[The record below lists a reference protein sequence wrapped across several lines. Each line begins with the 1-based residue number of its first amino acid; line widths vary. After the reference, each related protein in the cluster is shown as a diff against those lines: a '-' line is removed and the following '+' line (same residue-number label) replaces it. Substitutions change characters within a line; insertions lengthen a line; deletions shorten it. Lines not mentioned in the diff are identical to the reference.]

1 MASSASNFEKAFFEK
16 YGGVCRADASFNYSE
31 TLDDLN
37 SIVPFPVY
45 AVSNANFNA
54 IAVTKS
60 ANRFI
65 GIFSGLLNAC
75 YTEVF
80 EVLSGDRVRQIVPED
95 AELPD
100 EGWAAHWKK
109 MGFDKP
115 ISSCAWCLSYCM
127 VQFVMFHEAAHLSCG
142 HHNIIAKYSDL
153 DVYLEFPAFAL
164 STEHAELRRALELDA
179 DHVAARSS
187 LILWREICDS
197 FGRIRIFEA
206 IKPDEFWLT
215 ALTIFF
221 CLAQRRGNTR
231 PNRQSATHP
240 TTSARLTSSITQTTH
255 DPLVEPLL
263 EIDAKNRPL
272 MMEAIRHFEL
282 TDGYRII
289 GKEDA
294 SEVADEVAKIHETI
308 KLHEAELV
316 LQRDLWAAERKR
328 PMNSGK

>member
-1 MASSASNFEKAFFEK
+1 MFVMASSATNFEKAFLEK
-16 YGGVCRADASFNYSE
+16 YGGVCRSDGRFNYSD

-45 AVSNANFNA
+45 AVRNPKFNA
-54 IAVTKS
+54 IAVTKDNS
-60 ANRFI
+60 RFI
-65 GIFSGLLNAC
+65 GIFTGLLDAC
-75 YTEVF
+75 YSEVF
-80 EVLSGDRVRQIVPED
+80 EVLSADRFRRILPEN

-100 EGWAAHWKK
+100 KNWAENWRKV
-109 MGFDKP
+109 GFDTS

-127 VQFVMFHEAAHLSCG
+127 VNFVVFHEAAHLSCG
-142 HHNIIAKYSDL
+142 HHKFIEKYHDP

-187 LILWREICDS
+187 LILWREICAS
-197 FGRIRIFEA
+197 FGPIRLFEA

-215 ALTIFF
+215 ALTIFL
-221 CLAQRRGNTR
+221 CLAQRRGKTR
-231 PNRQSATHP
+231 PNRQLATHP
-240 TTSARLTSSITQTTH
+240 TTSARLTSSFVVATH

-263 EIDAKNRPL
+263 ELDAKNRPL
-272 MMEAIRHFEL
+272 MIEAIRHFEF

-289 GKEDA
+289 RNEDA
-294 SEVADEVAKIHETI
+294 REVADEVASLHATI

-316 LQRDLWAAERKR
+316 LQRHLWAAEG
-328 PMNSGK
+328 SSA